1 MRPISSRPLLLAIL
15 PLAAALSG
23 LAPERAGAQTYQPP
37 VDRWKAQDAVDP
49 EPSGAVL
56 FLGSSSIRRWEDLR
70 RDFADYR
77 VLQRGLGGSKLTD
90 LIYHL
95 NEIVL
100 PYNPRAI
107 VMWSGINDLIDAAA
121 PATGEVVRDR
131 FVSFANAVHAA
142 QPGVD
147 IFYIGIPRSPALEG
161 DVPKTTQRL
170 SANALISAHVAG
182 SGNARLHYIDL
193 PADFVSLSS
202 AELNALYVDTLHMNR
217 AGYESLWVP
226 KIRAALGAVLAPD
239 RIPAAN
245 PATLGPGGR
254 LLFDFGPNDGTN
266 GNNTASPDPAGNHWN
281 NWVGGAGAGN
291 VNSGEH
297 IGNLKDSTGAATG
310 IGLVITGG
318 FLMNGKLNGGLLLPG
333 VSLLGNLAVATAT
346 EDYFY
351 STADGL
357 PNGGSDDTPGSF
369 LLTGLDP
376 NLLYDFKFFGSRST
390 TDTRSTTYHV
400 AGANSGSA
408 TLVTTGNNIGAN
420 GVYDGNDDEAA
431 TVRGI
436 KPNAFGEIF
445 IDLTATQM
453 SSNGTTTFA
462 YINAMEVAALGAY
475 EGWTRSRN
483 LTAGT
488 NDRLS
493 DTPGAGGTTNL
504 EHFAMDTD
512 PFKGGGNEGKQ
523 LGGIVE
529 DSGQDFLTFT
539 CPVRRGAVFSGAP
552 LTSTPIDGLVYHM
565 LGDDN
570 LQGADLAV
578 VETSPGDTSQM
589 PALGDYDGDG
599 TADYEYRRFRLSQP
613 VSASLRGFLWMRISP
628 P

>member
-1 MRPISSRPLLLAIL
+1 MKIPPSITSRVMIFC
-15 PLAAALSG
+15 LAAALTGFVAEPVFS
-23 LAPERAGAQTYQPP
+23 QTYQPP
-37 VDRWKAQDAVDP
+37 VDRWKAQDALDAP
-49 EPSGAVL
+49 PSGAVL

-70 RDFADYR
+70 RDFADYKI
-77 VLQRGLGGSKLTD
+77 LQRGLGGSKLGD
-90 LIYHL
+90 LFYHI

-107 VMWSGINDLIDAAA
+107 VMWSGINDLIDATA
-121 PATGEVVRDR
+121 PATGEQVRDR
-131 FVSFANAVHAA
+131 FVIFVDAVHAV
-142 QPGVD
+142 QPGID
-147 IFYIGIPRSPALEG
+147 IFYMGIPRSPALEG
-161 DVPKTTQRL
+161 DAPKTTQRL
-170 SANALISAHVAG
+170 SANALISAHIAG
-182 SGNARLHYIDL
+182 AGNARLHYIDL
-193 PADFVSLSS
+193 PADFVALSS
-202 AELNALYVDTLHMNR
+202 TELNALYVDTLHMTR
-217 AGYESLWVP
+217 AGQRSLWVP
-226 KIRAALGAVLAPD
+226 KIRAALGAVLSPNRTAP
-239 RIPAAN
+239 AN
-245 PATLGPGGR
+245 PATLQPGER

-266 GNNTASPDPAGNHWN
+266 GDNTVSPDPAGNHWN
-281 NWVGGAGAGN
+281 NWGGGAGSGN

-318 FLMNGKLNGGLLLPG
+318 FLMNGKLNGGLLLPS

-408 TLVTTGNNIGAN
+408 TLATTGNNIGAN
-420 GVYDGNDDEAA
+420 GIYDGNDDEAA
-431 TVRGI
+431 TVPGI

-462 YINAMEVAALGAY
+462 YINAMEVTAISAF
-475 EGWTRSRN
+475 EGWTRSQG
-483 LTAGT
+483 LTPGT
-488 NDRLS
+488 NDQIPA
-493 DTPGAGGTTNL
+493 TPGANGETNL

-512 PFKGGGNEGKQ
+512 PLGSGGNEGKQ
-523 LGGIVE
+523 QADLV
-529 DSGQDFLTFT
+529 DQSGQSYLTFT
-539 CPVRRGAVFSGAP
+539 CPVRKGAVFSGSP
-552 LTSTPIDGLVYHM
+552 LTSAPIDGVVYRVF
-565 LGDDN
+565 GDDN
-570 LQGADLAV
+570 LQGADLSV
-578 VETSPGDTSQM
+578 IETSVGDTSLM

-599 TADYEYRRFRLSQP
+599 LPDYEYRRFRLSQP
-613 VSASLRGFLWMRISP
+613 IRNLPRGFIWVGMSTQ
-628 P
+628 